1 LKTKLSRKIVRC
13 LSDDYCRRYP
23 SACYTRFNILQ
34 DFSPADTADPKVCTT
49 FFLCGAP
56 SVKRARNIPGGA
68 TNDKYA
74 KSKQLFVIGVGFIW
88 QKWIKSILLTVSS
101 RSKSIHGDYSIKTE
115 LLLE

>member
-1 LKTKLSRKIVRC
+1 MIFAVVIRLHATPALMSCRTIV
-13 LSDDYCRRYP
+13 P
-23 SACYTRFNILQ
+23 
-34 DFSPADTADPKVCTT
+34 DTADLKVCTT

-56 SVKRARNIPGGA
+56 SVKRARNIPGEA

-88 QKWIKSILLTVSS
+88 QKWIKSIRLTVSS
-101 RSKSIHGDYSIKTE
+101 RSKSIHGDYSIRTE